1 MGGSCGGMI
10 VMAVRF
16 GRLPYA
22 DWQSPLFYWLNL
34 TLFYMV
40 EAGVYLMILYPAVK
54 DKRLFALNAVWLY
67 LIPLILVGRS
77 CDFCMRASIPGLFLM
92 MLWCM
97 DAFDTWISSSASR
110 RRMLLLLLVLAIGAV
125 TPLHEMKRS
134 FVNTRD
140 YYENRIAG
148 EDEVLMGNNFSGSTA
163 GFSGGIWRSLIKI
176 RKTGVECRCLR
187 A

>member
-1 MGGSCGGMI
+1 
-10 VMAVRF
+10 
-16 GRLPYA
+16 
-22 DWQSPLFYWLNL
+22 
-34 TLFYMV
+34 
-40 EAGVYLMILYPAVK
+40 
-54 DKRLFALNAVWLY
+54 
-67 LIPLILVGRS
+67 
-77 CDFCMRASIPGLFLM
+77 M

-163 GFSGGIWRSLIKI
+163 GFFWRYLAKPN
-176 RKTGVECRCLR
+176 
-187 A
+187 